1 MEFELMTTKKKS
13 KKGTV
18 SPVMEVV
25 LINALKLWQSSFIQE
40 LDQMKAEGKRP
51 MFHPNWTS
59 LMMQEFGIEFGI
71 EELRNAQPILED

>member
-1 MEFELMTTKKKS
+1 MKS

-18 SPVMEVV
+18 SPIMEVV

-59 LMMQEFGIEFGI
+59 LMMQDFGIEFGI
-71 EELRNAQPILED
+71 EELKNTQPILED

>member
-1 MEFELMTTKKKS
+1 MKS

-59 LMMQEFGIEFGI
+59 LMMQDFGIEFGI
-71 EELRNAQPILED
+71 EELRNTQPILGD

>member
-1 MEFELMTTKKKS
+1 MKS

-18 SPVMEVV
+18 SPIMEVV
-25 LINALKLWQSSFIQE
+25 LINALKLWQVHFLNE

-59 LMMQEFGIEFGI
+59 LMMQDFGIEFGI
-71 EELRNAQPILED
+71 EELRNTQPILED

>member
-1 MEFELMTTKKKS
+1 MKS

-18 SPVMEVV
+18 SPIMEVV

>member
-1 MEFELMTTKKKS
+1 MKS

-71 EELRNAQPILED
+71 EELRNTQPILED

>member
-1 MEFELMTTKKKS
+1 MKS

-18 SPVMEVV
+18 SPIMEVV

-51 MFHPNWTS
+51 VFHPNWTS
-59 LMMQEFGIEFGI
+59 LMMQDFGIEFGI
-71 EELRNAQPILED
+71 EELKNTQPILGD

>member
-18 SPVMEVV
+18 SPIMEVV

-59 LMMQEFGIEFGI
+59 LMMQDFGIEFGI
-71 EELRNAQPILED
+71 EELKNTQPILGD

>member
-59 LMMQEFGIEFGI
+59 LMMQDFGIEFGI
-71 EELRNAQPILED
+71 EELKNTQPILGD

>member
-1 MEFELMTTKKKS
+1 MKS

-18 SPVMEVV
+18 SPIMEVV

-71 EELRNAQPILED
+71 EELRNTQPILED

>member
-1 MEFELMTTKKKS
+1 MKS

-18 SPVMEVV
+18 SPIMEVV

-59 LMMQEFGIEFGI
+59 LMMQDFGIEFGI
-71 EELRNAQPILED
+71 EELRNTQPILED

>member
-1 MEFELMTTKKKS
+1 MKS

-59 LMMQEFGIEFGI
+59 LMMQDFGIEFGI
-71 EELRNAQPILED
+71 EELKNTQPILGD

>member
-1 MEFELMTTKKKS
+1 MKS

-59 LMMQEFGIEFGI
+59 LMMQDFGIEFGI
-71 EELRNAQPILED
+71 EELRNTQPILED

>member
-1 MEFELMTTKKKS
+1 MKS

-25 LINALKLWQSSFIQE
+25 LIQALKLWQSRFIQD

-59 LMMQEFGIEFGI
+59 LMMQDFGIEFGI
-71 EELRNAQPILED
+71 EELRDTQPILGD

>member
-1 MEFELMTTKKKS
+1 MKS

-51 MFHPNWTS
+51 MFHANWTS
-59 LMMQEFGIEFGI
+59 QMMQEFGIEFGI
-71 EELRNAQPILED
+71 EELRNTQPILED

>member
-1 MEFELMTTKKKS
+1 MTTKKKS

>member
-1 MEFELMTTKKKS
+1 MKS

-18 SPVMEVV
+18 SPIMEVV

-59 LMMQEFGIEFGI
+59 LMMQDFGIEFGI
-71 EELRNAQPILED
+71 EELRNTEPILED

>member
-1 MEFELMTTKKKS
+1 MKS

-18 SPVMEVV
+18 SPIMEVV
-25 LINALKLWQSSFIQE
+25 LINALKLWQKSFIQE

-59 LMMQEFGIEFGI
+59 LMMQDFGIEFGI
-71 EELRNAQPILED
+71 EELRNTQPILED

>member
-1 MEFELMTTKKKS
+1 MKS

-18 SPVMEVV
+18 SPIMEVV

-59 LMMQEFGIEFGI
+59 LMMQDFGIEFGI
-71 EELRNAQPILED
+71 EELKNTQPILGD

>member
-59 LMMQEFGIEFGI
+59 LMMQDFGIEFGI
-71 EELRNAQPILED
+71 EELRNTQPILED

>member
-1 MEFELMTTKKKS
+1 
-13 KKGTV
+13 
-18 SPVMEVV
+18 
-25 LINALKLWQSSFIQE
+25 
-40 LDQMKAEGKRP
+40 MKAEGKRP

>member
-40 LDQMKAEGKRP
+40 LDQIKAEGKRP

-59 LMMQEFGIEFGI
+59 LMMQDFGIEFGI
-71 EELRNAQPILED
+71 EELRNTQPILED

>member
-71 EELRNAQPILED
+71 EELRNTQPILED

>member
-1 MEFELMTTKKKS
+1 MKS

-18 SPVMEVV
+18 SPIMEVV
-25 LINALKLWQSSFIQE
+25 LIKALQLWQLNFLNE

-59 LMMQEFGIEFGI
+59 LMMQDFGIEFGI
-71 EELRNAQPILED
+71 EELRNTQPILED